1 MDDQA
6 RVTVG
11 PSAEGLLLVMNAGSS
26 SIKFSIYPSSLDDQ
40 GQPVARGHGS
50 LERQGNVYRL
60 RFREVAGD
68 VDVEEQWPQSDESV
82 TDETLGRLVEWIE
95 RYTGDTL
102 AAAGHRIVHG
112 GERKQVAA
120 LINAAVL
127 SEMEALIPIA
137 PLHQPLC
144 LAPVR
149 YLAREH
155 PSLPQVAC
163 FDTAFHHS
171 LDRLETLYGL
181 PRAFSEEGIRR
192 YGFHGLSYE
201 YIASVL
207 PGYDLRAAAGRT
219 IVAHLGNGASLCA
232 LRGGLSCATSMGFT
246 TLDGILMGT
255 RPGHLDP
262 GILLYLLRERGM
274 TVQALE
280 HLLYHECGV
289 LGVSGGIS
297 SDMRELSASQAP
309 EAKEAIDVYVRTIV
323 REIGAFAAVLGG
335 LDALVFTGGIGEHA
349 AAIRASV
356 IEGCAWLG
364 LDIDER
370 ANRDHGPCLSRPG
383 SRVAAWMIPTD
394 EDHVIARHTLQLLH
408 ASAECQAKKKKP
420 ENY

>member
-1 MDDQA
+1 
-6 RVTVG
+6 
-11 PSAEGLLLVMNAGSS
+11 
-26 SIKFSIYPSSLDDQ
+26 
-40 GQPVARGHGS
+40 
-50 LERQGNVYRL
+50 
-60 RFREVAGD
+60 

-102 AAAGHRIVHG
+102 VAAGHRIVHG

-120 LINAAVL
+120 LINATVL

-155 PSLPQVAC
+155 PRLPQVAC

-181 PRAFSEEGIRR
+181 PRALSEEGIRR

-207 PGYDLRAAAGRT
+207 PGHDSRAAAGRT

-232 LRGGLSCATSMGFT
+232 LRGGLSCTTSMGFT

-364 LDIDER
+364 LEIDER
-370 ANRDHGPCLSRPG
+370 ANREHGPCLSHPD
-383 SRVAAWMIPTD
+383 SRVAAWVIPTD
-394 EDHVIARHTLQLLH
+394 EDNVIARHTLQLLH
-408 ASAECQAKKKKP
+408 AGTEFLAAKKKT
-420 ENY
+420 EGY

>member
-6 RVTVG
+6 LVSMRP
-11 PSAEGLLLVMNAGSS
+11 PSEGLLLVVNAGSS
-26 SIKFSIYPSSLDDQ
+26 SIKFSLYHSSLDDQ

-50 LERQGNVYRL
+50 LERQTDVYQL
-60 RFREVAGD
+60 RYREVASEA
-68 VDVEEQWPQSDESV
+68 DVEEQWPQSDESV
-82 TDETLGRLVEWIE
+82 TDETLGRLVQWIE

-102 AAAGHRIVHG
+102 FAAGHRIVHG
-112 GERKQVAA
+112 GTRTQVAA
-120 LINAAVL
+120 LIDSAVL
-127 SEMEALIPIA
+127 TEMEALIPIA
-137 PLHQPLC
+137 PLHQPVC

-149 YLAREH
+149 FLAREH
-155 PSLPQVAC
+155 PRLPQVAC
-163 FDTAFHHS
+163 FDTAFHHT

-181 PRAFSEEGIRR
+181 PRALSEEGIHR

-207 PGYDLRAAAGRT
+207 PDYDLRAAEGRT

-232 LRGGLSCATSMGFT
+232 LRGGRSCATSMGFT

-280 HLLYHECGV
+280 HLLYHESGL
-289 LGVSGGIS
+289 LGVSGGLS
-297 SDMRELSASQAP
+297 SDMRKLSASQAP
-309 EAKEAIDVYVRTIV
+309 EARDAIDLYVRSVV

-349 AAIRASV
+349 AAVRAG
-356 IEGCAWLG
+356 ILEGCTWLG
-364 LDIDER
+364 LEIDEQ
-370 ANRDHGPCLSRPG
+370 ANRDHGPRLSRPG
-383 SRVAAWMIPTD
+383 SRVAAWMIATD
-394 EDHVIARHTLQLLH
+394 EDRVIARHTLHLLH
-408 ASAECQAKKKKP
+408 IGSQ
-420 ENY
+420 YRS